1 MWFIQISNITH
12 EPLPFNYFLWV
23 SILFWN
29 ICSCFSTMCF
39 SHPIRMSD
47 FYWLNSFSSN
57 NMFTKVN
64 KKELIYKSIQSK
76 FLEENKII
84 ILSIVSNLKENTL
97 YEKLI
102 KKKCYI
108 LLKILEVSIEIV
120 AFTRKISIFIKRKKY
135 NVDFYI
141 IIYEYHISR
150 FYKSLASS
158 DVCWYHKQKFAN
170 IYSVSQNSS
179 WNQKLMI

>member
-1 MWFIQISNITH
+1 
-12 EPLPFNYFLWV
+12 
-23 SILFWN
+23 
-29 ICSCFSTMCF
+29 
-39 SHPIRMSD
+39 
-47 FYWLNSFSSN
+47 
-57 NMFTKVN
+57 MFTKVN

-141 IIYEYHISR
+141 IIYEYHITR

-179 WNQKLMI
+179 